1 MTYPG
6 IQCSPG
12 KLLLVMAVC
21 KTTAS
26 QLRIC
31 GSVRPLTVLSYTLLV
46 ITSVSVENGHQLPC
60 VCVCVAQRALVEQMK
75 SKAKEGT
82 LKTVNGTAG
91 SGGPPAKRRRWDV
104 SSVGPADETPHK
116 QQASK
121 SSWDAVE
128 ANTPSQ
134 SRWDDT
140 PGRAK
145 GGETPGATPGASTRQ
160 WDHTPGHAS
169 SGAVTPGRETPGQ
182 QVTPSARRNRWDETP
197 KTDRG
202 LLLMAVLGLP
212 CVRGCPQNWVIGYCV
227 TLLTG
232 FKSGGWLKVP
242 PHFHHISTLTRKTFP
257 LCNMKYVRYRHLS
270 FKLVVWLF
278 C

>member
-1 MTYPG
+1 MTYNVFSGTLNPTQSINQSVSALTLLAG
-6 IQCSPG
+6 CQEGHPVRKNPASFIPKVLSWNNWRKKIGGQMVNPCSPG
-12 KLLLVMAVC
+12 KWPLTAVC
-21 KTTAS
+21 
-26 QLRIC
+26 LC
-31 GSVRPLTVLSYTLLV
+31 TL
-46 ITSVSVENGHQLPC
+46 QK
-60 VCVCVAQRALVEQMK
+60 ALIEQMK

-82 LKTVNGTAG
+82 LKTVNGSVG
-91 SGGPPAKRRRWDV
+91 SQAPAKRRRWDV

-116 QQASK
+116 QAK

-128 ANTPSQ
+128 AHTPSQ

-160 WDHTPGHAS
+160 WDQTPGHAS

-202 LLLMAVLGLP
+202 SFLITHLRLFTVTGVAKIWTVGHY
-212 CVRGCPQNWVIGYCV
+212 VSQRGAATPWPI
-227 TLLTG
+227 TLL
-232 FKSGGWLKVP
+232 
-242 PHFHHISTLTRKTFP
+242 
-257 LCNMKYVRYRHLS
+257 NAD
-270 FKLVVWLF
+270 
-278 C
+278 

>member
-1 MTYPG
+1 MSCAIYPQRFSFGRTGSRKSGG
-6 IQCSPG
+6 IGHP
-12 KLLLVMAVC
+12 MF
-21 KTTAS
+21 
-26 QLRIC
+26 
-31 GSVRPLTVLSYTLLV
+31 TLKMV
-46 ITSVSVENGHQLPC
+46 HQLMC
-60 VCVCVAQRALVEQMK
+60 VCVCVCVLIIQRALVEQMK

-82 LKTVNGTAG
+82 LKTVNGSV

-116 QQASK
+116 QASK

-128 ANTPSQ
+128 ANTPGQ

-145 GGETPGATPGASTRQ
+145 GGDTPGATPGASTRQ

-169 SGAVTPGRETPGQ
+169 SGAATPGRETPGQ

-202 LLLMAVLGLP
+202 SLVFTHHWCLMLHDK
-212 CVRGCPQNWVIGYCV
+212 
-227 TLLTG
+227 LTQ
-232 FKSGGWLKVP
+232 KTWLK
-242 PHFHHISTLTRKTFP
+242 FGTEE
-257 LCNMKYVRYRHLS
+257 
-270 FKLVVWLF
+270 
-278 C
+278 

>member
-1 MTYPG
+1 VGNLLWLRLVLGSKVGQCIDTVGWVSGRASCPEKCCIIYPKDSHSEQLEEENRG
-6 IQCSPG
+6 QMVNPCSPG
-12 KLLLVMAVC
+12 KWRL
-21 KTTAS
+21 TA
-26 QLRIC
+26 
-31 GSVRPLTVLSYTLLV
+31 
-46 ITSVSVENGHQLPC
+46 
-60 VCVCVAQRALVEQMK
+60 VCVCTLQKALIEQMK

-82 LKTVNGTAG
+82 LKTVNGSVG
-91 SGGPPAKRRRWDV
+91 SQAPAKRRRWDV

-116 QQASK
+116 QAK

-128 ANTPSQ
+128 AHTPSQ

-160 WDHTPGHAS
+160 WDQTPGHAS

-202 LLLMAVLGLP
+202 SFLITHLRLFTVTGVAKIWAVGRCVSQRGAATLWPITLP
-212 CVRGCPQNWVIGYCV
+212 NAD
-227 TLLTG
+227 
-232 FKSGGWLKVP
+232 
-242 PHFHHISTLTRKTFP
+242 
-257 LCNMKYVRYRHLS
+257 
-270 FKLVVWLF
+270 
-278 C
+278 

>member
-1 MTYPG
+1 VVGLGTSRASHLKKFCAIYPTCFSFG
-6 IQCSPG
+6 NKWESY
-12 KLLLVMAVC
+12 
-21 KTTAS
+21 
-26 QLRIC
+26 
-31 GSVRPLTVLSYTLLV
+31 LTHFTW
-46 ITSVSVENGHQLPC
+46 IWPRSVSVFMVQK
-60 VCVCVAQRALVEQMK
+60 ALVEQMK

-82 LKTVNGTAG
+82 LKTVNGSVA
-91 SGGPPAKRRRWDV
+91 SGPPAKRRRWDV

-116 QQASK
+116 QAK

-160 WDHTPGHAS
+160 WDQTPGHAS
-169 SGAVTPGRETPGQ
+169 SGAATPGRETPGQ

-202 LLLMAVLGLP
+202 LGFFSLTNSSIAQCFMT
-212 CVRGCPQNWVIGYCV
+212 RG
-227 TLLTG
+227 
-232 FKSGGWLKVP
+232 
-242 PHFHHISTLTRKTFP
+242 
-257 LCNMKYVRYRHLS
+257 
-270 FKLVVWLF
+270 
-278 C
+278 